1 MTQENDAITPDAAE
15 RILEAVMFESWLRFT
30 FLEEV
35 PGENPSDEPRLF
47 IRLDEAARQRL
58 AARESHL
65 LPLALM
71 VDGREA
77 SFEHSREAVCRFVL
91 EELEGR
97 VIPQGPAAAVLDGRD
112 FQLRLQ
118 LFNNWLQEQESVLE
132 RTPHDFADWRIK
144 FAQWRS
150 RPDIKERTLAAVSPV
165 ADPAEAA
172 GDGGAPSVPLL
183 GAADVQEDVRR

>member
-1 MTQENDAITPDAAE
+1 MTQKKDAVTPDAAE

-35 PGENPSDEPRLF
+35 PGEQPGDEPRLF
-47 IRLDEAARQRL
+47 IRLDDAARRRL
-58 AARESHL
+58 AEQESRL

-77 SFEHSREAVCRFVL
+77 GFAASREAVCRFVL

-97 VIPQGPAAAVLDGRD
+97 SIPQGTAAAVLDSTD
-112 FQLRLQ
+112 FQFRLQ
-118 LFNNWLQEQESVLE
+118 LFNNWLQEQESLLE

-150 RPDIKERTLAAVSPV
+150 RPDVRDQARAAISPAAHP
-165 ADPAEAA
+165 ADAA
-172 GDGGAPSVPLL
+172 GDGGAQPVRLL
-183 GAADVQEDVRR
+183 DTADVQEEE

>member
-1 MTQENDAITPDAAE
+1 MTQENDAIAPDAAE

-35 PGENPSDEPRLF
+35 PGERPEDEPRLF

-58 AARESHL
+58 AGEEAHL

-77 SFEHSREAVCRFVL
+77 SFANSREAVCRFVL

-97 VIPQGPAAAVLDGRD
+97 DIPQGTAASVLDSPD
-112 FQLRLQ
+112 FQFRLQ

-132 RTPHDFADWRIK
+132 RTPHDFSDWRIK

-150 RPDIKERTLAAVSPV
+150 RPDIREQTLAAVSPTEH
-165 ADPAEAA
+165 PAEAA
-172 GDGGAPSVPLL
+172 GDGGAQATRLL
-183 GAADVQEDVRR
+183 DAADVQEDVRR